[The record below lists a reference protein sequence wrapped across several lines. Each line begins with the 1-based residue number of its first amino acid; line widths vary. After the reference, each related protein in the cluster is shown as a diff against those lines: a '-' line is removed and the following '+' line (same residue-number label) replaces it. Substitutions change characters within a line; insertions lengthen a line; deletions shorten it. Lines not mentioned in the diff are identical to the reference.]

1 MLVTSSR
8 ALGPA
13 TSNVPVGRS
22 VRVRPASDGATT
34 LSSSANRSTLT
45 LELKN
50 LLRYSALRLTPGMYI
65 GQMIFYRVVEV
76 PAERS
81 YATIG
86 RYNKDVSVQIVKE

>member
-1 MLVTSSR
+1 
-8 ALGPA
+8 
-13 TSNVPVGRS
+13 
-22 VRVRPASDGATT
+22 
-34 LSSSANRSTLT
+34 
-45 LELKN
+45 
-50 LLRYSALRLTPGMYI
+50 MYI